1 VSSVDDETPSG
12 GGPVRIRRIGV
23 IGLGAMGTPLATR
36 AARAGY
42 DVRGYDIV
50 SKRMTALAHRGV
62 GRARSARA
70 VAEGA
75 DLVVLSLPHW
85 PAVREVMEGENGI
98 LPVLGKG
105 QIVADTSTVPPW
117 ETRAM
122 GQRLAGRGVEWMDV
136 PISGSAAQAVTGQLV
151 FMASGSKVA
160 FRRVKPVLD
169 RVGKKTVHV
178 GGHGAASTLKLV
190 VNQTLFI
197 NQAAAI
203 EGFVHGLKAGLDPDV
218 MLDVMVSGAAGSDLI
233 SARGGDMLAGNFEA
247 KGSLAVAVK
256 DLGLALES
264 ARRLGVVLPVAALYQ
279 QVLLTAHYRSW
290 DRQDA
295 TVVMRVYE
303 QLADLERKARAR
315 TTRPQRHRR

>member
-1 VSSVDDETPSG
+1 
-12 GGPVRIRRIGV
+12 
-23 IGLGAMGTPLATR
+23 
-36 AARAGY
+36 
-42 DVRGYDIV
+42 
-50 SKRMTALAHRGV
+50 
-62 GRARSARA
+62 
-70 VAEGA
+70 
-75 DLVVLSLPHW
+75 
-85 PAVREVMEGENGI
+85 
-98 LPVLGKG
+98 
-105 QIVADTSTVPPW
+105 
-117 ETRAM
+117 
-122 GQRLAGRGVEWMDV
+122 
-136 PISGSAAQAVTGQLV
+136 
-151 FMASGSKVA
+151 
-160 FRRVKPVLD
+160 
-169 RVGKKTVHV
+169 
-178 GGHGAASTLKLV
+178 

-233 SARGGDMLAGNFEA
+233 SVRGGDMLAGNFEA

-279 QVLLTAHYRSW
+279 QVLLTAHYRGW